1 MLTQAKTHNL
11 NIQLIREEFPILQT
25 KVRDKTPLV
34 YLDNAATTQKPRAV
48 IESIN
53 RFYSEQNGT
62 VRRGV
67 YFLSEQA
74 TASFEEARQTIAN
87 FINAPKSSEII
98 FTKGCTE
105 SINLVAQCFGAAFL
119 QENDEVIISALE
131 HHANIVP
138 WQMACAQRKAKL
150 KVISINQNG
159 EIDLEN
165 FESLLTERVKIVAV
179 SHISNALGSINPIKE
194 IIQKAH
200 KFNIPVLIDGAQAVP
215 HCKIDVQDLD
225 CDFYA
230 FSGHKVYG
238 PTGIGVLYGKTKYL
252 EKMPPY
258 QGGGDM
264 IETVTF
270 EKTTYAPLPAKFEA
284 GTPAIA
290 EAIGLAVA
298 MNYLQTIG
306 LDKIEIYE
314 KQLLNYA
321 TDKMQEIPELKIIG
335 NACQKAS
342 LISFVLEGVH
352 PHDIGTIL
360 DQEFG
365 IAVRAGHHCAQPV
378 MKFFK
383 VPATTRASFSFY
395 NTYTE
400 IDSLIAGIK
409 HILEVFK

>member
-395 NTYTE
+395 N
-400 IDSLIAGIK
+400 SL
-409 HILEVFK
+409 LF

>member
-138 WQMACAQRKAKL
+138 WQMACAQRRAKL

-159 EIDLEN
+159 EIDLEH

-290 EAIGLAVA
+290 QAIGLAVA
-298 MNYLQTIG
+298 INYLQTIG

-400 IDSLIAGIK
+400 IDALIAGIK